1 MIKSKKLSLR
11 LATLLAITLTST
23 AQAQDVYNFYFQ
35 KAPGSVVT
43 PTPTVVPQPQTSLVP
58 AATAAA
64 PPAAPVTQTA
74 VVTAA
79 IPASTEEKPKFYN
92 WNVQLMRTSV
102 ADAYSDVVPRIRDRL
117 GLEAGYRFN
126 KFFAATAGM
135 AFGSI
140 YSNWKAETGTEV
152 SNSFI
157 PYGGIRINPL
167 HLNIFGTEMLEIF
180 AHAGVMYGALR
191 SPPYGPEEPDAQL
204 YAYFGGGARINF
216 GDRIGLEFSYRT
228 KNDDSRYGVGSI
240 GVDVRL

>member
-1 MIKSKKLSLR
+1 MSSLR
-11 LATLLAITLTST
+11 LATLLAITLHST
-23 AQAQDVYNFYFQ
+23 AHAQDVYNFYFQ

-43 PTPTVVPQPQTSLVP
+43 PTPTVAPQPQTSLPPAPTVTAP
-58 AATAAA
+58 VASPIAQATVVAATA
-64 PPAAPVTQTA
+64 PAT
-74 VVTAA
+74 
-79 IPASTEEKPKFYN
+79 TEEKPKFYN

-191 SPPYGPEEPDAQL
+191 SPPFGQEEPDSQL
-204 YAYFGGGARINF
+204 YGYFGGGARINF
-216 GDRIGLEFSYRT
+216 GDRVGLEFAYRT